1 MDVLDHGGRL
11 DRIIGHYGGQRDAWL
26 DLSTGINPAPYEMPV
41 LADDLWHRLPERA
54 LLDETLDAARGF
66 YGVSGE
72 AGIVAAPG
80 TQSLIQLLPDLLP
93 SGPVAVVSPTYGEHA
108 HSFRQAGRAVVEIE
122 ALADLP
128 ADCAVAVVV
137 NPNNPD
143 GRVFSA
149 PELLEIRKRLAGR
162 GGCLIVDEAFADCGD
177 VQSICSQTAQPGLVV
192 LKSFGKFF
200 GLAGLRL
207 GFAIADAHL
216 VARLETQ
223 LGPWAVSGPALA
235 VAQKAMSDVAAVA
248 AIRRSLRDKS
258 GSLENLL
265 RATGLNIAGST
276 RFFILID
283 HPEATALHEGLC
295 RRGIYV
301 RKFEYAPRWL
311 RFGLPA
317 SDRQFQRLEGTL
329 TDLLP
334 GLSG

>member
-1 MDVLDHGGRL
+1 MGGLEHGGGL
-11 DRIIGHYGGQRDAWL
+11 DRIIAHFGGERSFWL
-26 DLSTGINPAPYEMPV
+26 DLSTGINPAPYGMPA
-41 LADDLWHRLPERA
+41 LTDDLWHRLPERT
-54 LLDETLDAARGF
+54 LLDQTLEAARDF
-66 YGVSGE
+66 YGVPGM
-72 AGIVAAPG
+72 AGILAAPG
-80 TQSLIQLLPDLLP
+80 TQSLIQLLPGVLP
-93 SGPVAVVSPTYGEHA
+93 AGPVAVLSPTYGEHA
-108 HSFRQAGRAVVEIE
+108 YSFRHAGRAVVEIE

-128 ADCAVAVVV
+128 GDCTVAVVV

-162 GGCLIVDEAFADCGD
+162 GGCLIVDEAFADCGE
-177 VQSICSQTAQPGLVV
+177 VQSTCSQTAQPGLVV

-207 GFAIADAHL
+207 GFAIADVHL
-216 VARLETQ
+216 VARLETR

-235 VAQKAMSDVAAVA
+235 VAQKALTDVAAVA
-248 AIRRSLRDKS
+248 AIRRSLCDKS
-258 GSLENLL
+258 RSLENLL

-276 RFFILID
+276 RFFILTD
-283 HPEATALHEGLC
+283 HPEATQLHQGLC
-295 RRGIYV
+295 RHGIYV

-317 SDRQFQRLEGTL
+317 SDRQFRRLEGAL

-334 GLSG
+334 GLSC